1 MFSYFVR
8 FLVMVTTK
16 QLWLMLSIQLLH
28 AFGFALAWTAMM
40 EYLHVIS
47 PKDIM
52 TSMFLIF
59 QSIMFGV
66 AALLANI
73 VGGYLYDM
81 FGGGK
86 VFFGTGVLCGVWSG
100 IITVY
105 YGVDYWK
112 GRSRVKGE
120 GKVDGGVG
128 STDG

>member
-1 MFSYFVR
+1 MMLGMFSYFVR

-47 PKDIM
+47 PKDIIM
-52 TSMFLIF
+52 SMFLIF

-73 VGGYLYDM
+73 VGGYVYDLCDGSKL
-81 FGGGK
+81 FGG
-86 VFFGTGVLCGVWSG
+86 TAVLCGAWSV
-100 IITVY
+100 IMFVY
-105 YGVDYWK
+105 YGVDYCK
-112 GRSRVKGE
+112 SKRGRQRNG
-120 GKVDGGVG
+120 
-128 STDG
+128 